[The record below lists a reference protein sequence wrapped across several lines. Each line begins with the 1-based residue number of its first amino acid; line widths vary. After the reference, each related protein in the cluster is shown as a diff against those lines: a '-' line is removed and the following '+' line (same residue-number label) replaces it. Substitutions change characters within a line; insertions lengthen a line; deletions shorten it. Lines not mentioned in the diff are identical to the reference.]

1 MRNRT
6 EHERS
11 GTLIGVIPHN
21 GSVDK
26 HDSRTAIPSNPLSIQ
41 TTHLRNIR
49 IQQTTMSTPVRI
61 PTASA
66 SSRTREG
73 SSSGSSGSP
82 TSLTSSSASS
92 SYDSPTHISTG
103 RRQSFLNP
111 LHAEQSFK
119 IYDLGPADRAAP
131 VVVLSASQVGLE
143 VVTRCFP
150 FSLPPVVDF

>member
-1 MRNRT
+1 
-6 EHERS
+6 
-11 GTLIGVIPHN
+11 
-21 GSVDK
+21 
-26 HDSRTAIPSNPLSIQ
+26 
-41 TTHLRNIR
+41 
-49 IQQTTMSTPVRI
+49 MSTPVRI

-131 VVVLSASQVGLE
+131 VVVLSASQVGMIERLSA
-143 VVTRCFP
+143 TATDLLLQGWKWSPDAFLSRYHQ
-150 FSLPPVVDF
+150 SLISDRSSDEPEEPVVHEIHLTEEELMGQA